1 MWRLAQLPQNDKIVL
16 VYSTFPSPEKAQEV
30 GSYLVDSR
38 LAACVNIIPG
48 MVSVYRWQ
56 GERQRESEAV
66 MIIKTRKGLA
76 DRVIAE
82 TRSRHPY
89 ANPALLVLGVES
101 GSEDFLRWVRA
112 ETSDIE
118 G

>member
-1 MWRLAQLPQNDKIVL
+1 MPQNDKIVL
-16 VYSTFPSPEKAQEV
+16 VYSTFPTPEKAQEV

-56 GERQRESEAV
+56 GERQCESEAV

-76 DRVIAE
+76 DRVVAA

-89 ANPALLVLGVES
+89 TNPALLVLAVEG
-101 GSEDFLRWVRA
+101 GSEDFLRWVRT
-112 ETSDIE
+112 ETSDAE
-118 G
+118 D